1 MLCTPVIACAQPVV
15 PMGPNGDIADAGWAQ
30 ARLNNGGDISSRSFS
45 YPVTTKKVRLYLVDT
60 AVKQTTAWGTWFKRN
75 PKLTIA
81 LNKRVNSGSSAT
93 WSHGTKMLSIIAGPE
108 TGVALG
114 TPIEVVVWDIYMGT
128 DSAPRTDSGS
138 IIVALDQIRLHHL
151 TAATRMPGV
160 ICLASGSFTAAQS
173 PGMEDAMN
181 RMLAAGLTVVV
192 SAGNLNADAGNYV
205 PSAYGVK
212 PGVICVGA
220 SGLNNQRF
228 PTSNYGAAV
237 DLYAPGEDVRT
248 LNYAAPKTGSYNWMD
263 GTSPACALT
272 AAAALVE
279 LSKNPALT
287 PAQVEQNLRAAAFS
301 DASTPAPLALV
312 QVEAQPE
319 IDSDGD
325 GAMDVL
331 EGFFGTD
338 TTNPAAQP
346 LPPAVNAG
354 NGQIAISFKMV
365 ADLFNP
371 ADPFVLTNGGT
382 WGVQYSEDLDI
393 WQDATGTPVA
403 GTPVDG
409 MLPINFMMPS
419 TTPNGYT
426 RIQVNMPA
434 VAAP

>member
-1 MLCTPVIACAQPVV
+1 MLCTPVLAGAQAVI
-15 PMGPNGDIADAGWAQ
+15 PMGPNGDIANAGWAQ
-30 ARLNNGGDISSRSFS
+30 SRLNDGSNIESRAFS

-60 AVKQTTAWGTWFKRN
+60 AVKQTTTWGTWFKRN

-81 LNKRVNSGSSAT
+81 LNKRVNSGNSAT

-173 PGMEDAMN
+173 AGMEDAMN
-181 RMLAAGLTVVV
+181 RMLSAGLTVVV
-192 SAGNLNADAGNYV
+192 SAGNSNADAGSYV

-228 PTSNYGAAV
+228 PTSNYGPAV
-237 DLYAPGEDVRT
+237 DLYAPGEDVRA
-248 LNYAAPKTGSYNWMD
+248 LRYSAPKTGVYDYMD

-279 LSKNPALT
+279 LSKYPTLT
-287 PAQVEQNLRAAAFS
+287 PAQVEANLRAAAYP
-301 DASTPAPLALV
+301 AAGTPAPLL

-319 IDSDGD
+319 VDSDGD
-325 GAMDVL
+325 GATDVL
-331 EGFFGTD
+331 EEFFGSATA
-338 TTNPAAQP
+338 NPAVLP
-346 LPPAVNAG
+346 LPPAVAAG
-354 NGQIAISFKMV
+354 NGQIAISFKMA

-393 WQDATGTPVA
+393 WQDMTGTPVA
-403 GTPVDG
+403 GTAVDG
-409 MLPINFMMPS
+409 MLPMSF
-419 TTPNGYT
+419 TTPSATPKGYL
-426 RIQVNMPA
+426 RVLVNTPP